1 MNNTNLITRYINLLE
16 SNREIQSRIINI
28 NAMQELNLY
37 NLIQQPQNSNQRVR
51 PISLS
56 NSARINRLH
65 TPPFSFASL
74 FQDVVVRPTQQ
85 QIETATERLTYSDIE
100 NPINLRCPITQEEFN
115 PDDEVIQIRHCRH
128 CFTPSSLN
136 NWFNSNVRCPVCRY
150 DIRNNTER
158 TNIANNENSSQD
170 ESTSE
175 NTINENTST
184 AEPNP
189 TPQSNTIRLNQL
201 LNGILSGGTGQ
212 DLNNYME
219 LTQNLL
225 NVADNLTQSN
235 NSSSGIDIVYS
246 IQH

>member
-28 NAMQELNLY
+28 NAMQEFNLY
-37 NLIQQPQNSNQRVR
+37 NLIQQTQNGNQRVR
-51 PISLS
+51 PTPLS

-65 TPPFSFASL
+65 TQPFSIASL

-85 QIETATERLTYSDIE
+85 QIDSATERLTFSDIE

-128 CFTPSSLN
+128 CFNPSSLN

-158 TNIANNENSSQD
+158 TNISNNENSSQN
-170 ESTSE
+170 ETTSE
-175 NTINENTST
+175 NAINDNTST
-184 AEPNP
+184 TQTNSA
-189 TPQSNTIRLNQL
+189 PQSNTIRLNQL
-201 LNGILSGGTGQ
+201 LNGILSGGNGQ

-235 NSSSGIDIVYS
+235 NGSSGIDIVYS